1 MAGSESMCAAIAFC
15 TWSMSAWVTPMSTL
29 NVVFIHS
36 GGDLD
41 RLKILASSTVDTG
54 RKITSPQKFTT
65 TKKLSPNSRTCRIS
79 PSTLIQSPTP
89 KGFV

>member
-1 MAGSESMCAAIAFC
+1 MKINSPVGRCAIAFC

-29 NVVFIHS
+29 NVVFIHN

-41 RLKILASSTVDTG
+41 RLKILASSSGHG
-54 RKITSPQKFTT
+54 RKITSPQ
-65 TKKLSPNSRTCRIS
+65 SSREKAQPQLATCRIS